1 MSTSLAHRYHPRA
14 DEHTLSSE
22 ACAVSR
28 PPFSHFRLTVQPLE
42 RRTTT
47 QLWAAYKP
55 TGARSD
61 YRGRWCAVNREGQRS
76 SRAAYRQARR
86 HPARLQESLDTG
98 VGKSS
103 IVCRFV
109 QDHFD
114 HNICPTIGASFLTK
128 TVPCR
133 NELHKFLIWDTAGQE
148 RDSFV
153 TLKKWVKELKEHG
166 PEDIVV
172 AIAGNKSDLGDIRE
186 VPVKEAKEYA
196 ESIAAI
202 FVETSARNA
211 VNVEEL
217 FQKITPHLETKH
229 TVATLLSEVEAR
241 QHQTFPANKNGF
253 KVGMRLEGIDPLH
266 PSMLCVL
273 SVAEVLGYRIRL
285 HFDGFSECYDFWA
298 NADSPDIHPVGWC
311 TMTGHK
317 LQPPKA
323 YTEDGFD
330 WESYL
335 TACNVQAA
343 PKNLFKNQN
352 TTVTPSGFQ
361 VGLKLEAV
369 DRKNPSL
376 VCVASIA
383 DIVGNRFLVHFD
395 NWDDTYDY
403 WCNASSPH
411 IHPVGWC
418 QDNGRPLTAPQGP
431 ADLKTTSSQGVCPT
445 PGCRGVGHIKGA
457 RHTGHHSAFGCPYS
471 EINMKKEMILPDRLG
486 GEKQITFIPVHLAP
500 KTKRLYSPDAD
511 EKPEE
516 YNMYSRSPVSGYDGL
531 GHLRGRLA
539 QSATYLKIKE
549 EKEEDEEEDEIDLH
563 RLFRGYS
570 VDNMQQAL
578 HQSVFL
584 SAMSAQPN
592 RDLPLC
598 WEQHCKLLPGVA
610 RVQASRVAHWTAD
623 EQIDGKAFLLL
634 SQVDIVKIMSVKLGP
649 ALKIYNSILM
659 FKNAEDMS
667 KDTES
672 GNIELDT

>member
-1 MSTSLAHRYHPRA
+1 
-14 DEHTLSSE
+14 
-22 ACAVSR
+22 
-28 PPFSHFRLTVQPLE
+28 
-42 RRTTT
+42 
-47 QLWAAYKP
+47 
-55 TGARSD
+55 
-61 YRGRWCAVNREGQRS
+61 
-76 SRAAYRQARR
+76 
-86 HPARLQESLDTG
+86 
-98 VGKSS
+98 
-103 IVCRFV
+103 
-109 QDHFD
+109 
-114 HNICPTIGASFLTK
+114 
-128 TVPCR
+128 
-133 NELHKFLIWDTAGQE
+133 
-148 RDSFV
+148 
-153 TLKKWVKELKEHG
+153 
-166 PEDIVV
+166 
-172 AIAGNKSDLGDIRE
+172 
-186 VPVKEAKEYA
+186 
-196 ESIAAI
+196 
-202 FVETSARNA
+202 
-211 VNVEEL
+211 
-217 FQKITPHLETKH
+217 
-229 TVATLLSEVEAR
+229 
-241 QHQTFPANKNGF
+241 
-253 KVGMRLEGIDPLH
+253 
-266 PSMLCVL
+266 MLCVL

-285 HFDGFSECYDFWA
+285 HFDGFSHCYDFWV

-311 TMTGHK
+311 KMTGHK

-323 YTEDGFD
+323 YKEDGFD

-352 TTVTPSGFQ
+352 TTPSGFQ
-361 VGLKLEAV
+361 VGMKLEAV

-383 DIVGNRFLVHFD
+383 DVVGNRFLVHFD

-431 ADLKTTSSQGVCPT
+431 ADLKTTTSQGVCPT

-457 RHTGHHSAFGCPYS
+457 RYTGHHSAFGCPYS
-471 EINMKKEMILPDRLG
+471 EINMKKEVILQDRLG
-486 GEKQITFIPVHLAP
+486 GEKQMTFIPVHLAP
-500 KTKRLYSPDAD
+500 KTKQLYCIDAD

-516 YNMYSRSPVSGYDGL
+516 YNMYSRSPVSGYNGA
-531 GHLRGRLA
+531 GRLRGRYTAHQRLSGYPLAEKQDLKVKTEHNSHHQAQGNKLFTPAVKKSKLQSRLA

-549 EKEEDEEEDEIDLH
+549 DDEEDDNDLH
-563 RLFRGYS
+563 SQFRDYS

-610 RVQASRVAHWTAD
+610 GVQASRVAHWTAD
-623 EQIDGKAFLLL
+623 EVASFVHSLPGCEEQAKQFKEEQIDGKAFLLL

-672 GNIELDT
+672 GNTELDT

>member
-1 MSTSLAHRYHPRA
+1 
-14 DEHTLSSE
+14 
-22 ACAVSR
+22 
-28 PPFSHFRLTVQPLE
+28 
-42 RRTTT
+42 
-47 QLWAAYKP
+47 
-55 TGARSD
+55 
-61 YRGRWCAVNREGQRS
+61 
-76 SRAAYRQARR
+76 
-86 HPARLQESLDTG
+86 
-98 VGKSS
+98 
-103 IVCRFV
+103 
-109 QDHFD
+109 
-114 HNICPTIGASFLTK
+114 
-128 TVPCR
+128 
-133 NELHKFLIWDTAGQE
+133 
-148 RDSFV
+148 
-153 TLKKWVKELKEHG
+153 
-166 PEDIVV
+166 
-172 AIAGNKSDLGDIRE
+172 
-186 VPVKEAKEYA
+186 
-196 ESIAAI
+196 
-202 FVETSARNA
+202 
-211 VNVEEL
+211 
-217 FQKITPHLETKH
+217 
-229 TVATLLSEVEAR
+229 
-241 QHQTFPANKNGF
+241 
-253 KVGMRLEGIDPLH
+253 
-266 PSMLCVL
+266 MLCVL

-361 VGLKLEAV
+361 VGMKLEAV

-418 QDNGRPLTAPQGP
+418 QDNGRPLTAPQGCPNPESFSWEEYLEETGTSAVAGHAFKVRP
-431 ADLKTTSSQGVCPT
+431 AHGFLVNMKLEVVDKRNPMLLRVATVVDAEDYRIKDQLTLRPQAARECAQHLDAEELATSKGQDILDTIEPKPLGR
-445 PGCRGVGHIKGA
+445 RGSLMSFVFITCNIKA
-457 RHTGHHSAFGCPYS
+457 HFDRIAFGCPYS

-516 YNMYSRSPVSGYDGL
+516 YNMYSR
-531 GHLRGRLA
+531 LA

-549 EKEEDEEEDEIDLH
+549 EKEEEDEEDEIDLH

-623 EQIDGKAFLLL
+623 EVASFVHSLPGCEEQAKQFKEEQIDGKAFLLL